1 MIIGGIYKGEHLSQY
16 YYRRWKE
23 AEAKYYSKSEFFDSC
38 YQVTELMEL
47 EITKWLNEEKRGYY
61 HWLDELRST
70 KEDVYLGECKTRDEA
85 IDHCLE
91 QIKYYSNKNM
101 VACNTLKLVGTKY
114 GQPQDVSYNQLLLF
128 REKLKE
134 ARAMDEPQKSDTHL
148 RLKKILESDQAQE
161 LYKKLINGDFIP
173 RDTPVENFC
182 YWFGVSDK
190 PSGVTPLV
198 WNPSKALLAYF
209 VDVANDH
216 YKLKHG
222 EKRII
227 KPFELMFD
235 QKGLTGA
242 INDYKKTG
250 DLPVGHEGIKALF

>member
-1 MIIGGIYKGEHLSQY
+1 VIIGGIYKGEHLSQY

-38 YQVTELMEL
+38 YQVTELMEQ
-47 EITKWLNEEKRGYY
+47 EITKWLYEEKRGYY
-61 HWLDELRST
+61 YWLDELRST

-85 IDHCLE
+85 IAHCLE
-91 QIKYYSNKNM
+91 QIEYYSNKNM
-101 VACNTLKLVGTKY
+101 VSCNTLKMVGLSY
-114 GQPQDVSYNQLLLF
+114 GQPQDISYSQILFF
-128 REKLKE
+128 REMLKE
-134 ARAMDEPQKSDTHL
+134 ARAMDEPQKKEIPQ
-148 RLKKILESDQAQE
+148 RLKKILERDQAQE
-161 LYKKLINGDFIP
+161 LYKKLSDSCLIP
-173 RDTPVENFC
+173 SETHIENFY

-198 WNPSKALLAYF
+198 WNETKGLLAYF

-250 DLPVGHEGIKALF
+250 DLPIGYERIMALF